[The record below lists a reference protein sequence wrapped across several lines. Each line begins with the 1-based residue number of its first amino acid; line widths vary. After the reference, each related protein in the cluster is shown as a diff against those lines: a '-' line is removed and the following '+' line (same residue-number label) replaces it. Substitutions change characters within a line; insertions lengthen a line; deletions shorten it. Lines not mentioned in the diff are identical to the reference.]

1 MIERY
6 TRERMGMLWSELSI
20 KTMWMQV
27 ELAALWAKEQLGM
40 APTGAYEAARKAEIT
55 EEILV
60 VAAEYEKVKDHD
72 LIAFVDAVVERLE
85 EFVRAFFH
93 VGLTSYC
100 VEDTSLALAIQKSIA
115 IILEG
120 LSKLRS
126 ALRRRADEHRF
137 TVMVARTHNIHAEPT
152 SFGLKLLGWVDVLDR
167 HIARLKYVRKEIA
180 VGKLSGAVG
189 TYPLPPV
196 VEETACKFLGLRP
209 AKISTQIISRD
220 FLAHYAM
227 TLVGV
232 ANSLDRFATEIRHL
246 AGTDVAEVRERAKPG
261 ASGSSAMPWKSFLKN
276 PIKSENTCGLA
287 RISRGYIIPAL
298 ECEVVWGERTLE
310 NSSAE
315 RIYLPDLCT
324 IVDFMLNRFAGVMD
338 KLEVFPKQMTRN
350 LWKTGG
356 MVFGQRV
363 MMKMTEKGMTR
374 KTAYEIL
381 EGLCMSMEFGPFVMP
396 DGKNFRDLVYANPVI
411 RQLVTAEE
419 LDNCF
424 NPADSLKH
432 INEIFG
438 RFGFKQKKIPV
449 YQMPE

>member
-6 TRERMGMLWSELSI
+6 TNEKMGRLWSELSI
-20 KTMWMQV
+20 KTLWMRV
-27 ELAALWAKEQLGM
+27 ELAALWAKEKLGM
-40 APTGAYEAARKAEIT
+40 APVGVYKAACKVKIT
-55 EEILV
+55 EEILAA
-60 VAAEYEKVKDHD
+60 AAEYEKIKDHD
-72 LIAFVDAVVERLE
+72 LIAFVDAVVDQLE
-85 EFVRAFFH
+85 EFVKAFFH

-100 VEDTSLALAIQKSIA
+100 VEDTALALAIQKSIA

-120 LSKLRS
+120 LSRLRS
-126 ALRRRADEHRF
+126 VLRRRANEHRF

-167 HIARLKYVRKEIA
+167 HIARLKYVQKEIA

-189 TYPLPPV
+189 TYPLPPI
-196 VEETACKFLGLRP
+196 VEKTACQFLDLRP

-227 TLVGV
+227 TLVGI
-232 ANSLDRFATEIRHL
+232 ANSLDRFATEVRHL
-246 AGTDVAEVRERAKPG
+246 AGTDVAEVRERARPG

-324 IVDFMLNRFAGVMD
+324 ILDFMLTRFTGVMN
-338 KLEVFPKQMTRN
+338 KLEVFPKQMVRN

-363 MMKMTEKGMTR
+363 MMKMTEKGMAR
-374 KTAYEIL
+374 KAAYEIL
-381 EGLCMSMEFGPFVMP
+381 EGLCMLVEFGSFVTHT
-396 DGKNFRDLVYANPVI
+396 GKNFRDLVYKNPEI
-411 RQLVTAEE
+411 EQLLTTEDLNRCFDPAE
-419 LDNCF
+419 
-424 NPADSLKH
+424 SLKH
-432 INEIFG
+432 VNDIFG
-438 RFGFKQKKIPV
+438 RFGFKPKK
-449 YQMPE
+449 MPAFKMAA